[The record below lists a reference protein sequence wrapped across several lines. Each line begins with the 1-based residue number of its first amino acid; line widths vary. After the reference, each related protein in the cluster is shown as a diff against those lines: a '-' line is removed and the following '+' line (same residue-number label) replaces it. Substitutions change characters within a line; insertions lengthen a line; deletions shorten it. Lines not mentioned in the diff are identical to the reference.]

1 MSSYANANEWLM
13 LSEYQWAT
21 RNEIYSLCA
30 EIQAE
35 MDKRILSGTADLTL
49 LIDGNRNHLDGEVDF
64 KDFAPLLD
72 GLKRLYPERFTKK
85 AAADYLMSI
94 PVNQQAINKLMKP

>member
-13 LSEYQWAT
+13 LSEYRWAT
-21 RNEIYSLCA
+21 NNELYSLCA

-35 MDKRILSGTADLTL
+35 MDRRILAGTADLTL
-49 LIDGNRNHLDGEVDF
+49 LIDGNRNSLDGEIDF
-64 KDFAPLLD
+64 RDFTPLL
-72 GLKRLYPERFTKK
+72 GKLKEMYPERFTKK

-94 PVNQQAINKLMKP
+94 PVNQQAINKLMKL